1 MPCLGPVFVIYTEQ
15 TNRKVFLR
23 RPVIAF
29 FFYPALVLFEQLHLP
44 DIFAIFD
51 Y

>member
-1 MPCLGPVFVIYTEQ
+1 MRVIARLKQ
-15 TNRKVFLR
+15 DVLIVFLR
-23 RPVIAF
+23 RPVIA

-44 DIFAIFD
+44 DIFAIFV